1 MKKEIMNQVAKMT
14 VAEMRKAASHYGIK
28 NTKKYKRA
36 ELEQMMVE
44 AMVKVAEEKAAAEK
58 TAKETEKKATEK
70 SGKRYKA
77 ANPKATKEEINAMAA
92 EVIDGLN
99 NATVV
104 ADDLFQV
111 NRKVLIVVM
120 KNLKCER
127 WYRTYDK
134 PTMVDK
140 IRAAA

>member
-14 VAEMRKAASHYGIK
+14 VAEMRKAASQYGIK
-28 NTKKYKRA
+28 NAKKYKRV
-36 ELEQMMVE
+36 ELEQMMVD

-58 TAKETEKKATEK
+58 AAEKKAAKKAEK
-70 SGKRYKA
+70 SDKRYKA
-77 ANPKATKEEINAMAA
+77 AELKATKEEIEAMAV
-92 EVIDGLN
+92 EVISNL
-99 NATVV
+99 
-104 ADDLFQV
+104 ADIDLFQV

-134 PTMVDK
+134 PTMVNK
-140 IRAAA
+140 IMAAA

>member
-14 VAEMRKAASHYGIK
+14 VAEMRKAASQYGIK
-28 NTKKYKRA
+28 NAKKYKRA

-58 TAKETEKKATEK
+58 AAKAAEKKTVKKAEK
-70 SGKRYKA
+70 SDKRYKA
-77 ANPKATKEEINAMAA
+77 ADLKATKEELEVMAN
-92 EVIDGLN
+92 EVIENL
-99 NATVV
+99 
-104 ADDLFQV
+104 ADVDLFQV

-120 KNLKCER
+120 KVLHCEK

-134 PTMVDK
+134 PTMVNK
-140 IRAAA
+140 IMAAA

>member
-14 VAEMRKAASHYGIK
+14 VAEMRKAASQYGIK
-28 NTKKYKRA
+28 NAKKYKRV
-36 ELEQMMVE
+36 ELEQMMVD

-58 TAKETEKKATEK
+58 AAKAAEKKAVKKAEK
-70 SGKRYKA
+70 SDKRYKA
-77 ANPKATKEEINAMAA
+77 ADLKATKEEIEAMAV
-92 EVIDGLN
+92 EVISNL
-99 NATVV
+99 
-104 ADDLFQV
+104 ADIDLFQV

-134 PTMVDK
+134 PTMVNK
-140 IRAAA
+140 IMAVA

>member
-14 VAEMRKAASHYGIK
+14 VAEMRKAASQYGIK
-28 NTKKYKRA
+28 NAKKYKRV

-44 AMVKVAEEKAAAEK
+44 VMVKVAEEKAAAEK
-58 TAKETEKKATEK
+58 KAAKKSEK
-70 SGKRYKA
+70 SDKRYKA
-77 ANPKATKEEINAMAA
+77 ADLKATKEEIEAMAV
-92 EVIDGLN
+92 EVISNL
-99 NATVV
+99 
-104 ADDLFQV
+104 ADIDLFQV

-134 PTMVDK
+134 PTMVNK
-140 IRAAA
+140 IMAAA